1 MRWHQISEDLVQE
14 VVRGPDWEEPSVTG
28 RINRWKVVAGRFL
41 RVTCREEPDRV
52 VVISAVFKRKSPGR
66 DDR

>member
-14 VVRGPDWEEPSVTG
+14 AVREPDWEETSVTG
-28 RINRWKVVAGRFL
+28 RVNRWKLVAGRFL
-41 RVTCREEPDRV
+41 RVTCREEPDRA
-52 VVISAVFKRKSPGR
+52 VVISAVFKRKSSGR